1 MKNNSLLVAA
11 LFICSVAF
19 GQYETYITETGGV
32 NDPIIYVNPG
42 NQDMP
47 PCGQNND
54 SNAFENGKSCTHNLN
69 RIVAN
74 DFVVNGNESLTLETI
89 IVNVF
94 IGATGS
100 GVNASFMDVYY
111 YSDNSGQPSSVIG
124 GEFGV
129 FPSSQSVVGSNFGF
143 DIWQIEIDVTD
154 RVFHDSGG
162 SDKSYWIGLSI
173 EATDGSNLFWENAT
187 IDINGAG
194 EAYDDGLGG
203 GYVVDATLEGVY
215 VFTGDCIPRL
225 DVDDNFADQVQLYP
239 NPVSDGVLT
248 ISTPF
253 QSEKRVTVFDVI
265 GKKIIDTEIS
275 GNQMDV
281 TTLQGGVYMLRL
293 TQNGISVT
301 KKLVV
306 K

>member
-89 IVNVF
+89 IMNVF

-239 NPVSDGVLT
+239 NPVSDGALT

-253 QSEKRVTVFDVI
+253 QSEKRVTVFDLL

-293 TQNGISVT
+293 TQNGVSVT

>member
-239 NPVSDGVLT
+239 NPVSDGALT

-253 QSEKRVTVFDVI
+253 QSEKRVTVFDLL

-293 TQNGISVT
+293 TQNGVSVT